1 MRRKN
6 DFYPTPDWAT
16 SELLKRVSIRGNVFE
31 CCVGDG
37 AIAKAL
43 EGERTFLYTGDIDPQ
58 WKPMVCGDALERTFW
73 RDAEARVNA
82 DYGDL
87 EPGID
92 WVVTNPPFN
101 VAAQI
106 VPAAFNHAHKGIA
119 MLLRLSYLEPVED
132 RGAWLNQHP
141 PTDLIVL
148 PRISFTGNGKTD
160 SVTCA
165 WMVWRKQCNTQ
176 RIVIAEN
183 PKFAEPKLTPTQQ
196 RFGEQFGTGIMTNDI
211 GPLP

>member
-16 SELLKRVSIRGNVFE
+16 ETLLDRHAMKGSSAFE

-37 AIAKAL
+37 AISRVLQK
-43 EGERTFLYTGDIDPQ
+43 RFRDCVWTNDIVMAGVIDQ
-58 WKPMVCGDALERTFW
+58 HYKLDA
-73 RDAEARVNA
+73 AEAKNWQEHWT
-82 DYGDL
+82 GFH
-87 EPGID
+87 GFD
-92 WVVTNPPFN
+92 WVITNPPFN
-101 VAAQI
+101 RAAEIVPLAYRYAQI
-106 VPAAFNHAHKGIA
+106 GIA
-119 MLLRLSYLEPVED
+119 MLLRLSFLEPVED

-141 PTDLIVL
+141 PTKLIVL
-148 PRISFTGNGKTD
+148 PRISFTGDGKTD

-165 WMVWRKQCNTQ
+165 WMIWEKQWARQ
-176 RIVIAEN
+176 EIIVAEN
-183 PKFAEPKLTPTQQ
+183 PKFAEPKLIPTQR